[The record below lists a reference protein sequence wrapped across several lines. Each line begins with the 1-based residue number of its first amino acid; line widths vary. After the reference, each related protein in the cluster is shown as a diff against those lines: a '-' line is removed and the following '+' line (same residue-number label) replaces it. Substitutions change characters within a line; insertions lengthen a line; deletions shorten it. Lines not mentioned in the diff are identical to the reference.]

1 MSAPTTP
8 TTQEARRRLRQ
19 AFSLRSNPGQVVAA
33 VLLAVLGFI
42 AAVQLASPMD
52 VLDRATRAD
61 LVQIIQGLNT
71 RSEQLEDELSR
82 LEQSRNE
89 LRAGAGDSEAAL
101 AEAQTRLDTLSILAG
116 TAPAQGPGVEVR
128 VADPDGAVDAS
139 RMLSAIQELRDAG
152 AEAFQVAG
160 SPERVVRVVAS
171 TAFVDVPAGGVS
183 VGGVALA
190 PPFTI
195 TAIGDP
201 ETLSTALGI
210 PGGAVASMTSA
221 GARVTVAQ
229 TDAALVDALHEATE
243 PTYARP
249 ATPDEVES
257 NSVEDPT

>member
-8 TTQEARRRLRQ
+8 TTQEARRRLRG
-19 AFSLRSNPGQVVAA
+19 AFSLRSSPGQVVAA
-33 VLLAVLGFI
+33 VLLAGLGFA
-42 AAVQLASPMD
+42 AAVQLASPTD

-82 LEQSRNE
+82 LEQSRTE

-101 AEAQTRLDTLSILAG
+101 AEAQSRLETLSILAG
-116 TAPAQGPGVEVR
+116 TAPAQGPGVVVR
-128 VADPDGAVDAS
+128 VVDPDGGVDAS
-139 RMLSAIQELRDAG
+139 RMLSAVQELRDAG
-152 AEAFQVAG
+152 AEAFQVEG
-160 SPERVVRVVAS
+160 SPDRVVRVVAS
-171 TAFVDVPAGGVS
+171 TAFADLPGGGVS

-201 ETLSTALGI
+201 ATLSTALGI

-221 GARVTVAQ
+221 GARVTVEE
-229 TDAALVDALHEATE
+229 TDAVTVDALHEPAD
-243 PTYARP
+243 PTYSRP

-257 NSVEDPT
+257 NSAEEPT